1 MPQVKGAEAEGSWAS
16 STFPED
22 LVSARNVPSC
32 ESPKMGHV
40 KISWGG
46 RLVLGL
52 ASIRFPTSLS
62 QDLNFPLR
70 IPCPLHCHRDET
82 NNQGALAGGW
92 A

>member
-1 MPQVKGAEAEGSWAS
+1 
-16 STFPED
+16 
-22 LVSARNVPSC
+22 
-32 ESPKMGHV
+32 MGHV